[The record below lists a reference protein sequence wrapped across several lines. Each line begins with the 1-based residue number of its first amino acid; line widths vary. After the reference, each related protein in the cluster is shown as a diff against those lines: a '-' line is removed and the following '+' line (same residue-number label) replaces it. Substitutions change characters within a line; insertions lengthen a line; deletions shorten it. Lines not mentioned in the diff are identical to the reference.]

1 MLTCLQIRDFA
12 IIDELQVELGPGLN
26 VVTGETGAGKSI
38 LIGALELVLG
48 GKGKP
53 EYVRAGAKQ
62 AEVEALFDVGQ
73 DHALRQK
80 LEALDLSGHELVVRR
95 VVLPNGRTRAF
106 INGRLATREQ
116 LADLTRGL
124 TDISSQHLHH
134 TLTDPSTHLGYL
146 DAFAGLGAD
155 RASVLQ
161 AYQALERA
169 RSVLERF
176 EVRLRE
182 RGQRETAASTTV
194 CEIEAAQVR
203 LGEDTELE
211 DEAARLRHAETLLQ
225 LLGESVELLYERDE
239 SALDSLAQ
247 ASQRLA
253 EAACLDPGLTP
264 LAEQLEASRAALED
278 AARELGRQLHTTR
291 ADPEALERIEQ
302 RLFELGKL
310 KRRYGGTLQT
320 VLAQLEQ
327 CRAELDELEHH
338 VEAEQAL
345 RAEHSGALREAMRR
359 ARVLSQKRQRAAPQL
374 ARAISDELASLG
386 MGEAKIHVEVRPLDG
401 GRPGHQPQLPGE
413 VQPGGLAPTTDAPQ
427 AAGEAEADTPSTQR
441 SIQPQRGVQ
450 VPPTTQPRARATETG
465 SANTETIA
473 SGPAGSG
480 GSVRLG
486 PDGLDIAEFLIA
498 PNRGEDALPLHKIAS
513 GGELSRAM
521 LAIKCVLADLGPAG
535 MYAFDE
541 VDSGVGGGMA
551 EIIGRKIR
559 AVARHRQVLCVTHLP
574 QIAVFADRHFK
585 VEKLLQGERTLST
598 VRRLSPREQREEIA
612 RMLGGLRITPKTR
625 AAARELLQHA
635 RESAA

>member
-1 MLTCLQIRDFA
+1 MLSCLQIRDFA

-62 AEVEALFDVGQ
+62 AEVEALFEVGQ

-80 LEALDLSGHELVVRR
+80 LEALDLADHELVVRR

-134 TLTDPSTHLGYL
+134 TLTDPATHLGYL
-146 DAFAGLGAD
+146 DAFAGLSAD
-155 RASVLQ
+155 RSLVMQ

-176 EVRLRE
+176 EGRLRE
-182 RGQRETAASTTV
+182 RGQREAAASASV
-194 CEIEAAQVR
+194 REIEAARPR
-203 LGEDTELE
+203 LGEDVELE
-211 DEAARLRHAETLLQ
+211 RESARLRHAETLLQ
-225 LLGESVELLYERDE
+225 LLGESVDLLNERDE

-247 ASQRLA
+247 AAQRLA
-253 EAACLDPGLTP
+253 EAACLDPDLAA
-264 LAEQLEASRAALED
+264 LAEQLESSRATLED
-278 AARELGRQLHTTR
+278 TAREIGRHLHSVR
-291 ADPEALERIEQ
+291 ADPEGLERLEQ
-302 RLFELGKL
+302 RLFELCKL
-310 KRRYGGTLQT
+310 KRRYGGTLAT
-320 VLAQLEQ
+320 VLAHLERCQ
-327 CRAELDELEHH
+327 AELDELEHH

-345 RAEHSGALREAMRR
+345 RAEHDEALREATRCAR
-359 ARVLSQKRQRAAPQL
+359 ALSLKRHRAAPQL
-374 ARAISDELASLG
+374 AQAISDELASLG
-386 MGEAKIHVEVRPLDG
+386 MGEAKIHVEVRALEGKLHAAQDRRDG
-401 GRPGHQPQLPGE
+401 GADEGRLI
-413 VQPGGLAPTTDAPQ
+413 LADSAT
-427 AAGEAEADTPSTQR
+427 AAVNDGAPSTQR
-441 SIQPQRGVQ
+441 SIDPL
-450 VPPTTQPRARATETG
+450 RARDGASPKAVET
-465 SANTETIA
+465 S
-473 SGPAGSG
+473 PAR
-480 GSVRLG
+480 VRLG
-486 PDGLDIAEFLIA
+486 PDGMDVAEFLIA

-585 VEKLLQGERTLST
+585 VEKAVQGERTLST
-598 VRRLSPREQREEIA
+598 VRRLSAREQREEIA

>member
-62 AEVEALFDVGQ
+62 AEVEALFEVGQ

-80 LEALDLSGHELVVRR
+80 LEALELADHELVVRR

-134 TLTDPSTHLGYL
+134 TLTDPATHLGYL

-155 RASVLQ
+155 RSLVMQ

-169 RSVLERF
+169 RGVLQRF
-176 EVRLRE
+176 EGRLRE
-182 RGQRETAASTTV
+182 RDQREAAASASV
-194 CEIEAAQVR
+194 REIEAARPR
-203 LGEDTELE
+203 LGEDVELE
-211 DEAARLRHAETLLQ
+211 QESARLRHAETLLQ
-225 LLGESVELLYERDE
+225 LLGESVDLLHERDE
-239 SALDSLAQ
+239 SALDILAQ
-247 ASQRLA
+247 AAQRLA
-253 EAACLDPGLTP
+253 EAACLDPALTA
-264 LAEQLEASRAALED
+264 LAEQLESARAALED
-278 AARELGRQLHTTR
+278 TAREVSRHLHSVR
-291 ADPEALERIEQ
+291 ADPEALERLEQ
-302 RLFELGKL
+302 RLFELCKL
-310 KRRYGGTLQT
+310 KRRYGGTLET
-320 VLAQLEQ
+320 VLAHLQQ

-345 RAEHSGALREAMRR
+345 RAEYDEALREATRR
-359 ARVLSQKRQRAAPQL
+359 ARALSQKRHRAAPQL
-374 ARAISDELASLG
+374 AQAISDELASLG
-386 MGEAKIHVEVRPLDG
+386 MGEAKIHVQVRALED
-401 GRPGHQPQLPGE
+401 RAHD
-413 VQPGGLAPTTDAPQ
+413 VATTQDAPKRGLTEPATGSLARP
-427 AAGEAEADTPSTQR
+427 AAVSDPAGSRDAAPSTQR
-441 SIQPQRGVQ
+441 SLAGGQRAV
-450 VPPTTQPRARATETG
+450 VDPPTLGPEHATDPSPTR
-465 SANTETIA
+465 
-473 SGPAGSG
+473 
-480 GSVRLG
+480 VRLG
-486 PDGLDIAEFLIA
+486 PDGMDVAEFLIA

-585 VEKLLQGERTLST
+585 VEKAVQGERTLST
-598 VRRLSPREQREEIA
+598 VRRLSAREQREEIA